1 MKISNAQKNYIPL
14 LIPIDKPFIKLTPEE
29 AKEYFDWFIMHVD
42 ERSEYLKQ
50 KVAENLRLDT
60 NKIDFSLDSLI
71 YIWRWF
77 LSVAELNKTPK
88 VILDKIKD
96 LLNKNG
102 KPKEFIEDMLQ
113 ENKMELSVFSHYV
126 IRDIGMYVGKMFVTN
141 FQSLRWDYHTDIE
154 KDSFANM
161 PQIFG
166 FIDNTYTPPFEEQFE
181 PIHYTEMQ
189 ASNLFD
195 NTANEKDLYNMC
207 IQWTRRIP

>member
-88 VILDKIKD
+88 VILIK
-96 LLNKNG
+96 
-102 KPKEFIEDMLQ
+102 
-113 ENKMELSVFSHYV
+113 
-126 IRDIGMYVGKMFVTN
+126 
-141 FQSLRWDYHTDIE
+141 
-154 KDSFANM
+154 
-161 PQIFG
+161 
-166 FIDNTYTPPFEEQFE
+166 
-181 PIHYTEMQ
+181 
-189 ASNLFD
+189 
-195 NTANEKDLYNMC
+195 
-207 IQWTRRIP
+207 

>member
-96 LLNKNG
+96 QLNKNG

-195 NTANEKDLYNMC
+195 NTANEKDFYNMC